1 MQGGYKMIEATI
13 NFEELIKNKSWSA
26 LRRELE
32 DLDPILIADV
42 IEELSDQDDIILFRL
57 LPREQAK
64 NTFQYLSHDK
74 QEQIIEGL
82 AKNVSK
88 LSGLLNDLDPDD
100 RTAFFEELPG
110 NITQRLIQLLSPA
123 ERKIAIQLLGY
134 PEHSIGR
141 LMTPEFVAVKPEFTV
156 AQALNHIRE
165 HGRDSETLNL
175 IYVIDENWKLIDDIR
190 IREIILAQPDQ
201 LIKDLMDDH
210 FVSLNAFDD
219 QEVAIR
225 VFQDQDRIA
234 LPVIDSGGL
243 LIGIV
248 TVDDV
253 MDVAEEETTEDFHK
267 FGSFQA
273 AIVNPLKA
281 KVFFLYQKRIV
292 WLIVLVFMNI
302 FSGAALSSFEKV
314 IQSAV
319 SLIFFLPLLI
329 GSGGNAGA
337 QSATLMIR
345 SLAIG
350 DVEMKDWFRLIGK
363 EFLVSF
369 LLGVTMAAGVS
380 LIASVRAPEYIFI
393 VATTMVIAVMAGS
406 LIGMLLPFIFTKL
419 KLDPAAASAPLI
431 TSIAD
436 ITGVMIYFT
445 IASWY
450 FGM

>member
-1 MQGGYKMIEATI
+1 MAETTVD
-13 NFEELIKNKSWSA
+13 FTELIRLKNWSS
-26 LRRELE
+26 LRHELE
-32 DLDPILIADV
+32 DLDPIILADI
-42 IEELSDQDDIILFRL
+42 IEEMDEQDDIILFRL

-82 AKNVSK
+82 AKNVNRVAS
-88 LSGLLNDLDPDD
+88 LLNDLDPDD

-110 NITQRLIQLLSPA
+110 NITQRLIQLLSPE
-123 ERKIAIQLLGY
+123 ERSIAIRLLGY

-141 LMTPEFVAVKPEFTV
+141 LMTPEFVAVKSEYTV
-156 AQALNHIRE
+156 AQALDHIR
-165 HGRDSETLNL
+165 HYGRDSETLNL
-175 IYVIDENWKLIDDIR
+175 IYVIDEKWKLIDDIR

-201 LIKDLMDDH
+201 LIKDLMDEH
-210 FVSLNAFDD
+210 FVALNALDD

-234 LPVIDSGGL
+234 LPVTDSDGVH
-243 LIGIV
+243 IGIV
-248 TVDDV
+248 TIDDV
-253 MDVAEEETTEDFHK
+253 MDVVEEETTEDFHK

-281 KVFFLYQKRIV
+281 SIFFLYQKRIV
-292 WLIVLVFMNI
+292 WLIALVFMNV
-302 FSGAALSSFEKV
+302 FSGAALASFEKI

-345 SLAIG
+345 SLAVG
-350 DVEMKDWFRLIGK
+350 DVEMKDWFRLIGR
-363 EFLVSF
+363 EVMVSF
-369 LLGVTMAAGVS
+369 LLGITMAAGVS
-380 LIASVRAPEYIFI
+380 IIASVRAPQYILI
-393 VATTMVIAVMAGS
+393 VASTMVLAVMTGS
-406 LIGMLLPFIFTKL
+406 LIGLLLPFIFTRL
-419 KLDPAAASAPLI
+419 KIDPATASAPLI

-436 ITGVMIYFT
+436 ISGVIIYFS

-450 FGM
+450 FGL

>member
-1 MQGGYKMIEATI
+1 MAETTVD
-13 NFEELIKNKSWSA
+13 FTELIRLKNWSS
-26 LRRELE
+26 LRHELE
-32 DLDPILIADV
+32 DLDPIILADI
-42 IEELSDQDDIILFRL
+42 IEEMDEQDDIILFRL

-82 AKNVSK
+82 AKNVNRVAS
-88 LSGLLNDLDPDD
+88 LLNDLDPDD

-110 NITQRLIQLLSPA
+110 NITQRLIQLLSPE
-123 ERKIAIQLLGY
+123 ERSIAIRLLGY

-141 LMTPEFVAVKPEFTV
+141 LMTPEFVAVKSEYTV
-156 AQALNHIRE
+156 AQALDHIR
-165 HGRDSETLNL
+165 HYGRDSETLNL
-175 IYVIDENWKLIDDIR
+175 IYVIDEKWKLIDDIR

-201 LIKDLMDDH
+201 LIKDLMDEH
-210 FVSLNAFDD
+210 FVALNALDD

-234 LPVIDSGGL
+234 LPVTDSDGV

-248 TVDDV
+248 TIDDV
-253 MDVAEEETTEDFHK
+253 MDVVEEETTEDFHK

-281 KVFFLYQKRIV
+281 SIFFLYQKRIV
-292 WLIVLVFMNI
+292 WLIALVFMNV
-302 FSGAALSSFEKV
+302 FSGAALASFEKV

-345 SLAIG
+345 SLAVG
-350 DVEMKDWFRLIGK
+350 DVEMKDWFRLIGR
-363 EFLVSF
+363 EVMVSF
-369 LLGVTMAAGVS
+369 LLGITMAAGVS
-380 LIASVRAPEYIFI
+380 LIASVRAPQYILI
-393 VATTMVIAVMAGS
+393 VASTMVLAVMTGS
-406 LIGMLLPFIFTKL
+406 LIGLLLPFIFTRL
-419 KLDPAAASAPLI
+419 KIDPATASAPLI

-436 ITGVMIYFT
+436 ISGVIIYFS

-450 FGM
+450 FGL